1 VFVSSNPKADITIM
15 KRKKYF
21 FISLLVLNTSILFGQ
36 SKNVFQFADNKHSLT
51 IPFELSNSHI
61 YVNVKINSSKT
72 LSFLFDNGAGSSG
85 IMIDSTLASEIGLQE
100 TGKVTVGATGGQ
112 GDFLITDS
120 VSLTIDKLFIAK
132 QKIAWL
138 QLKEQEKEEGHKIDG
153 ILSYSFF
160 KHFVFAIDYKNKM
173 LTITD
178 PQYYSDKNL
187 KNKIPMLDLDNN
199 KVPIVKGV
207 LTAKSKKA
215 IKAEFI
221 FDTGHDEYIVVGKE
235 FIIKNKLSNDTL
247 KIQPERVNIGL
258 GGQTIHKSATIN
270 SFNIGT
276 ITIVNPN
283 TVFSFDEDGYY
294 STLDGVLL
302 GGQFFKNYKLILNY
316 PKKYLV
322 LTKS

>member
-1 VFVSSNPKADITIM
+1 M
-15 KRKKYF
+15 KRKKYY
-21 FISLLVLNTSILFGQ
+21 FIALLVLTGSALSGQ
-36 SKNVFQFADNKHSLT
+36 NKNIFQFADNKHSLT

-61 YVNVKINSSKT
+61 YIDVTINNSKN

-85 IMIDSTLASEIGLQE
+85 IMIDSTLASEIGLKE

-120 VSLTIDKLFIAK
+120 VSLTIDKLFITK

-138 QLKEQEKEEGHKIDG
+138 QLKGQEKEEGHKIDG

-160 KHFVFAIDYKNKM
+160 RHFVFTIDYKNKM

-178 PQYYSDKNL
+178 PQFYMDKNL
-187 KNKIPMLDLDNN
+187 KNKIPMLDLNNN

-207 LTAKSKKA
+207 LTTKNKKA
-215 IKAEFI
+215 INAEFI
-221 FDTGHDEYIVVGKE
+221 FDTGHDEYIILGKE
-235 FIIKNKLSNDTL
+235 FIIKNKLSGDTL
-247 KIQPERVNIGL
+247 KIQPERVNTGL

-270 SFNIGT
+270 SFKIGSIK
-276 ITIVNPN
+276 ITNPN

>member
-1 VFVSSNPKADITIM
+1 M
-15 KRKKYF
+15 KREKYLFVALF
-21 FISLLVLNTSILFGQ
+21 FLTTSTLFGQ
-36 SKNVFQFADNKHSLT
+36 SKSIFQFADNKHTLT

-61 YVNVKINSSKT
+61 YVTVKINNSKT

-85 IMIDSTLASEIGLQE
+85 IIIDSTLASEIGLKE

-138 QLKEQEKEEGHKIDG
+138 QLKDQEKEEGHKIDG

-160 KHFVFAIDYKNKM
+160 KYFVFAIDYKNKM

-178 PQYYSDKNL
+178 PRYYNDKNL
-187 KNKIPMLDLDNN
+187 KSKIPMLDLDNN
-199 KVPIVKGV
+199 KVPIVKGI
-207 LTAKSKKA
+207 LTTKSKKA
-215 IKAEFI
+215 IKTEFI

-235 FIIKNKLSNDTL
+235 FIIKNKLANDTL
-247 KIQPERVNIGL
+247 KNQPDRVNIGL

-270 SFNIGT
+270 SFNIGSIK
-276 ITIVNPN
+276 ITNPN
-283 TVFSFDEDGYY
+283 TIFSFDEDGYY

>member
-1 VFVSSNPKADITIM
+1 MRRI
-15 KRKKYF
+15 KYF
-21 FISLLVLNTSILFGQ
+21 FVALFFLTASTLFGQ
-36 SKNVFQFADNKHSLT
+36 SRNFFQFADNKHSLT

-85 IMIDSTLASEIGLQE
+85 IMIDSTLASEIGLKE

-112 GDFLITDS
+112 VDFLITDS
-120 VSLTIDKLFIAK
+120 VSLTIDKLFITK

-138 QLKEQEKEEGHKIDG
+138 QLKDQEKEEGHKIDG

-160 KHFVFAIDYKNKM
+160 KHFVFVIDYKNEI

-178 PQYYSDKNL
+178 PIYYSDKNL
-187 KNKIPMLDLDNN
+187 KNKIPMVDLDNN
-199 KVPIVKGV
+199 KVPIVKGI
-207 LTAKSKKA
+207 LTTKSKKA
-215 IKAEFI
+215 IKTEFI

-235 FIIKNKLSNDTL
+235 FIIKNKLATDTL
-247 KIQPERVNIGL
+247 KIQPDRVNIGL
-258 GGQTIHKSATIN
+258 GGKTIHKSATIN
-270 SFNIGT
+270 SFNIGSIK
-276 ITIVNPN
+276 ITNPN
-283 TVFSFDEDGYY
+283 TVFSFDKDGYY

-322 LTKS
+322 LSKW